1 MRLQLLDIKVPA
13 IIGYLL
19 FAAALAIAAPTDS
32 TDQSSEQLPT
42 LQQVLDQIE
51 NNERNNSRNHAGNK
65 AGSKARK
72 NERRSATD
80 TGRTSTD
87 TTRTANTN
95 SVLNQQIAEDINR
108 EHPLEALAASAGD
121 FVRSEHKS
129 AERVEVAITPI
140 DRRLRLKRCDKPPVF
155 SWTSASNTM
164 GNTSI
169 TAACEGVAPWK
180 VLLRARVGVYQYIPV
195 LVAPVN
201 KGDVLLT
208 DSVTPRLMDVSV
220 LRRETIR
227 SVDNVVGYQFKRQ
240 LAAGREISS
249 SVLVTPK
256 VVSKGDL
263 VLISASNQLLD
274 VQMKGIALSGGTVG
288 KKINVR
294 SNSSGRV
301 IQTWIRGPGQVEV
314 SP

>member
-1 MRLQLLDIKVPA
+1 MRPQLLFIKVIA
-13 IIGYLL
+13 ITGCVI
-19 FAAALAIAAPTDS
+19 FELAVAAPTNSSSPDS
-32 TDQSSEQLPT
+32 ENLPT

-51 NNERNNSRNHAGNK
+51 VNQGNSVAG
-65 AGSKARK
+65 
-72 NERRSATD
+72 SATD
-80 TGRTSTD
+80 SARTSSDSTQAAIGNAAVEQRRSD
-87 TTRTANTN
+87 NPN
-95 SVLNQQIAEDINR
+95 AEHSLD
-108 EHPLEALAASAGD
+108 ALAAGAGD
-121 FVRSEHKS
+121 FARAEHKS

-140 DRRLRLKRCDKPPVF
+140 DRRLRLKHCDTPPVF
-155 SWTSASNTM
+155 TWTSATNTM

-169 TAACEGVAPWK
+169 TAACEGTAPWK
-180 VLLRARVGVYQYIPV
+180 VLVRARIRVYQQIPV

-201 KGDVLLT
+201 KGDVLLAEI
-208 DSVTPRLMDVSV
+208 VAPRLMDVSV

-227 SVDNVVGYQFKRQ
+227 TIDNVVGYQFKRQ

-249 SVLVTPK
+249 SVLTAPK
-256 VVSKGDL
+256 VISKGDL

-274 VQMKGIALSGGTVG
+274 VQMKGIALAGGTVG
-288 KKINVR
+288 KKIKVR